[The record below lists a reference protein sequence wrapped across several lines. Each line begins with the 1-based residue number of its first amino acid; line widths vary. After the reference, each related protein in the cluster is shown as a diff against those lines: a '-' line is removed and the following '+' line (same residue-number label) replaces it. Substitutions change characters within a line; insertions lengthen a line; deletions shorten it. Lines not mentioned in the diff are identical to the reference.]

1 VNAEIVMIGTEL
13 LLGQI
18 VDSNAA
24 HIGQV
29 LAENG
34 INIFQ
39 KTTVGDNQARIT
51 GVLEASLGRA
61 DAVLTSGG
69 LGPTEDDLTRESVA
83 QVFGRKLEYREE
95 LYDTLVER
103 FAFLRRPFPENN
115 KKQCYVPEG
124 AVVIDNPHG
133 TAPGFRV
140 GDERGHIICM
150 PGVPFELKAM
160 LRNHVVPFLSQT
172 FGLKGVLQYRVLKVC
187 GVGESRV
194 DEMIGD
200 LMATQ
205 ANPTIGVL
213 ANPEWVRIRI
223 AARADTAQEAQSM
236 IDEVD
241 ARVRERLPGLVMGVD
256 DDTLEGVVDELLT
269 ERGWTLAVAETLT
282 GGMIGQRLVAA
293 KARSFKGG
301 KSFPVDEFETTDP
314 NEAAVQLADEVRKEL
329 NADCGIAIV
338 TNLATTTAVGALV
351 TPEGGEEWGSG
362 FPTISPVIQ
371 TRAAVMALERLR
383 RNLTHYE
390 PLSARRPDA

>member
-1 VNAEIVMIGTEL
+1 MIGTEL

-34 INIFQ
+34 INIYQ
-39 KTTVGDNQARIT
+39 KSTVGDNQSRIT
-51 GVLEASLGRA
+51 GVLEAALDRS

-83 QVFGRKLEYREE
+83 KVFGRGLEYHEA

-103 FAFLRRPFPENN
+103 FSFLRRPFPENN
-115 KKQCYVPEG
+115 KKQCYIPEG
-124 AVVIDNPHG
+124 AVVIDNPNG

-140 GDERGHIICM
+140 GDDRGHILCM

-160 LRNHVVPFLSQT
+160 LRDHVVPFLSDT
-172 FGLKGVLQYRVLKVC
+172 FGISGVLQYRVLKVC

-200 LMATQ
+200 LMANQ
-205 ANPTIGVL
+205 SNPTVGVL
-213 ANPEWVRIRI
+213 ANAEWVRIRI
-223 AARADTAQEAQSM
+223 AARADTEEEAQAL

-241 ARVRERLPGLVMGVD
+241 VEVRKRLPGLVMGVD
-256 DDTLEGVVDELLT
+256 DETLEGVVDRLLMQ
-269 ERGWTLAVAETLT
+269 RGWTLAVTETLT

-293 KARSFKGG
+293 NAKSFKGG
-301 KSFPVDEFETTDP
+301 KSFPVDAFDMDNP
-314 NEAAVQLADEVRKEL
+314 GSAAVQLAEEVRDEL
-329 NADCGIAIV
+329 RADCGIAVV
-338 TNLATTTAVGALV
+338 TDLDSSTAVGALV
-351 TPEGGEEWGSG
+351 TPDGGEEWGTG
-362 FPTISPVIQ
+362 FPKISPIIQ
-371 TRAAVMALERLR
+371 TRTAVMALEKLR
-383 RNLTHYE
+383 RLLVRDE
-390 PLSARRPDA
+390 RLSSGKPLI

>member
-1 VNAEIVMIGTEL
+1 MNTEIVMIGTEL

-39 KTTVGDNQARIT
+39 KSTVGDNQRRIT
-51 GVLEASLGRA
+51 GVLEAALNRS

-83 QVFGRKLEYREE
+83 KVFGRELVYHEA

-115 KKQCYVPEG
+115 KKQCYIPEG
-124 AVVIDNPHG
+124 AVVIDNPNG

-140 GDERGHIICM
+140 GDDRGHILCM

-160 LRNHVVPFLSQT
+160 LRDHVVPFLSET
-172 FGLKGVLQYRVLKVC
+172 FGISGVLQYRVLKVC

-200 LMATQ
+200 LMANQ
-205 ANPTIGVL
+205 SNPTVGVL
-213 ANPEWVRIRI
+213 ANAEWVRIRI
-223 AARADTAQEAQSM
+223 AARAETAGEAQAL
-236 IDEVD
+236 IDALDVK
-241 ARVRERLPGLVMGVD
+241 VRKRLPGLVMGAD
-256 DDTLEGVVDELLT
+256 DETLEGVVDNLLL
-269 ERGWTLAVAETLT
+269 ERGWTLAVTETLT

-293 KARSFKGG
+293 NAKSFKGG
-301 KSFPVDEFETTDP
+301 KSFPVDAFEMDNP
-314 NEAAVQLADEVRKEL
+314 GSAAVQLAEEVRDEL
-329 NADCGIAIV
+329 RADCGLAVV
-338 TNLATTTAVGALV
+338 TDLDSSTAVGALV
-351 TPEGGEEWGSG
+351 TPDGGEEWGSG
-362 FPTISPVIQ
+362 FPKISPIIQ
-371 TRAAVMALERLR
+371 TRAAVLALEKLR
-383 RNLTHYE
+383 RLLSRGE
-390 PLSARRPDA
+390 GLSSGKPLI

>member
-1 VNAEIVMIGTEL
+1 VNTEIVMIGTEL

-39 KTTVGDNQARIT
+39 KSTVGDNQRRIT
-51 GVLEASLGRA
+51 GVLEAALNRS

-83 QVFGRKLEYREE
+83 KVFGRELVYHEA

-115 KKQCYVPEG
+115 KKQCYIPEG
-124 AVVIDNPHG
+124 AVVIDNPNG

-140 GDERGHIICM
+140 GDDRGHILCM

-160 LRNHVVPFLSQT
+160 LRDHVVPFLSET
-172 FGLKGVLQYRVLKVC
+172 FGISGVLQYRVLKVC

-200 LMATQ
+200 LMANQ
-205 ANPTIGVL
+205 SNPTVGVL
-213 ANPEWVRIRI
+213 ANAEWVRIRI
-223 AARADTAQEAQSM
+223 AARAETAGEAQAL
-236 IDEVD
+236 IDALDVK
-241 ARVRERLPGLVMGVD
+241 VRKRLPGLVMGAD
-256 DDTLEGVVDELLT
+256 DETLEGVVDNLLL
-269 ERGWTLAVAETLT
+269 ERGWTLAVTETLT

-293 KARSFKGG
+293 NAKSFKGG
-301 KSFPVDEFETTDP
+301 KSFPVDAFEMDNP
-314 NEAAVQLADEVRKEL
+314 GSAAVQLAEEVRDEL
-329 NADCGIAIV
+329 RADCGLAVV
-338 TNLATTTAVGALV
+338 TDLDSSTAVGALV
-351 TPEGGEEWGSG
+351 TPDGGEEWGSG
-362 FPTISPVIQ
+362 FPKISPIIQ
-371 TRAAVMALERLR
+371 TRAAVLALEKLR
-383 RNLTHYE
+383 RLLSRGE
-390 PLSARRPDA
+390 GLSSGKPLI

>member
-1 VNAEIVMIGTEL
+1 MIGTEL

-24 HIGQV
+24 HIGKV

-39 KTTVGDNQARIT
+39 KTTVGDNQPRIT
-51 GVLEASLGRA
+51 GVLEASLNRA

-83 QVFGRKLEYREE
+83 QVFDRKLEYREE

-103 FAFLRRPFPENN
+103 FSFLRRPFPENN

-124 AVVIDNPHG
+124 AVVIDNPNG

-160 LRNHVVPFLSQT
+160 LRDHVVPFLSET
-172 FGLKGVLQYRVLKVC
+172 FGLSGVLQYRVLKVC

-200 LMATQ
+200 LMASQ
-205 ANPTIGVL
+205 SNPTVGVL

-223 AARADTAQEAQSM
+223 AARADTAAEAQAM
-236 IDEVD
+236 IDNVDVEV
-241 ARVRERLPGLVMGVD
+241 RKRLPGLVMGVD
-256 DDTLEGVVDELLT
+256 DETLEGVVDGLLA
-269 ERGWTLAVAETLT
+269 ERGWTLAVTETLT

-293 KARSFKGG
+293 NAKSFKGG
-301 KSFPVDEFETTDP
+301 RTYPVDAFIMDNP
-314 NEAAVQLADEVRKEL
+314 NSAAVQLAEEIRDEMKS
-329 NADCGIAIV
+329 DCGIAVV
-338 TNLATTTAVGALV
+338 TDLETSTAVGALV
-351 TPEGGEEWGSG
+351 TPDGGEEWGSG
-362 FPTISPVIQ
+362 FPGISPVIQ
-371 TRAAVMALERLR
+371 TRAAVLALEKLR
-383 RNLTHYE
+383 RL
-390 PLSARRPDA
+390 LSRHDRFSPPKPFI

>member
-1 VNAEIVMIGTEL
+1 MIGTEL

-39 KTTVGDNQARIT
+39 KSTVGDNQARVT
-51 GVLEASLGRA
+51 SVLEASLDRA

-83 QVFGRKLEYREE
+83 KVFGRELEYREE

-103 FAFLRRPFPENN
+103 FSFLRRPFPENN

-124 AVVIDNPHG
+124 AVVIDNPNG

-160 LRNHVVPFLSQT
+160 LRDHVVPFLSET
-172 FGLKGVLQYRVLKVC
+172 FGISGVLQYRVLKVC

-200 LMATQ
+200 LMASQ
-205 ANPTIGVL
+205 SNPTIGVL
-213 ANPEWVRIRI
+213 ANAEWVRIRI
-223 AARADTAQEAQSM
+223 AARADTAEEAQAL
-236 IDEVD
+236 IDGVD
-241 ARVRERLPGLVMGVD
+241 AQVRDRLPGLVMGVD
-256 DDTLEGVVDELLT
+256 DETLESVVDCLLA
-269 ERGWTLAVAETLT
+269 ERGWTLAVTETIT

-301 KSFPVDEFETTDP
+301 RSYPVDAFEMDNP
-314 NEAAVQLADEVRKEL
+314 NSAAVHLAEEVRDEFR
-329 NADCGIAIV
+329 ADCGLAVV
-338 TNLATTTAVGALV
+338 TDLDTSTAVGALV

-371 TRAAVMALERLR
+371 TRASVLALEKLR
-383 RNLTHYE
+383 RLLTRHDRLH
-390 PLSARRPDA
+390 PSKPII

>member
-1 VNAEIVMIGTEL
+1 MIGTEL

-39 KTTVGDNQARIT
+39 KTTVGDNQPRIT
-51 GVLEASLGRA
+51 GVLTASLERA

-69 LGPTEDDLTRESVA
+69 LGPTEDDLTRDSVA
-83 QVFGRKLEYREE
+83 QVFGRKLEYHEA

-103 FAFLRRPFPENN
+103 FSFLRRPFPENN
-115 KKQCYVPEG
+115 KKQCYIPEG
-124 AVVIDNPHG
+124 AVVIDNPNG

-160 LRNHVVPFLSQT
+160 LRDHVVPFLTDT
-172 FGLKGVLQYRVLKVC
+172 FEITGVLQYRVLKVC

-200 LMATQ
+200 LMANQ
-205 ANPTIGVL
+205 SNPTVGVL
-213 ANPEWVRIRI
+213 ANAEWVRIRI
-223 AARADTAQEAQSM
+223 AARADTAEEAQAM
-236 IDEVD
+236 IDVVD
-241 ARVRERLPGLVMGVD
+241 AQVRDRLPGLVMGID
-256 DDTLEGVVDELLT
+256 SDTLEGVVDKLLI
-269 ERGWTLAVAETLT
+269 ERGWTLAVVETLT

-293 KARSFKGG
+293 NAKSFKGG
-301 KSFPVDEFETTDP
+301 KSFPVDAFEMDDP
-314 NEAAVQLADEVRKEL
+314 NSAAVQLAEEVRDEL
-329 NADCGIAIV
+329 HADCGIAVV
-338 TNLATTTAVGALV
+338 TDLGSSTAVGALV
-351 TPEGGEEWGSG
+351 TPDGGEEWGSG
-362 FPTISPVIQ
+362 FPVISPVIQ
-371 TRAAVMALERLR
+371 TRAAVLALEKLR
-383 RNLTHYE
+383 RMLTRYDRLHPDK
-390 PLSARRPDA
+390 PLI